1 MAAGDGQLR
10 RLGNDGDISRAVV
23 SRNNFAAAGNDGR
36 IGERRSCIARH
47 INRHVDERITTVR
60 RCSVRNRSSHRS
72 RYDRR
77 DRGQCVIA
85 GTGQSYECA
94 SPTRAADVCC
104 SQAGRQSVGDG
115 DRATGGD
122 HAAVADIQAVN
133 GPGLSLREVAGV
145 KLIDEQVGDLS
156 DGRDIARAVVVGI
169 GFAAPETLALLVM
182 EEREVFATLT
192 VTVIT

>member
-1 MAAGDGQLR
+1 M
-10 RLGNDGDISRAVV
+10 
-23 SRNNFAAAGNDGR
+23 
-36 IGERRSCIARH
+36 
-47 INRHVDERITTVR
+47 
-60 RCSVRNRSSHRS
+60 SV
-72 RYDRR
+72 
-77 DRGQCVIA
+77 QV
-85 GTGQSYECA
+85 Q
-94 SPTRAADVCC
+94 P
-104 SQAGRQSVGDG
+104 
-115 DRATGGD
+115 
-122 HAAVADIQAVN
+122 VN